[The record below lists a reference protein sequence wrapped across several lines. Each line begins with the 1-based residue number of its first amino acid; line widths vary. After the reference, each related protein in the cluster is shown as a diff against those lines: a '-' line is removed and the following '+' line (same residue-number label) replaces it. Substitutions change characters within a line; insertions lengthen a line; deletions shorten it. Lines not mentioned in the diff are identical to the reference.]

1 MNNILLY
8 EEIIKIIPYFDAY
21 LKQHD
26 IKEQY
31 IIGLKHRIKT
41 GAWSATIESISKYP
55 QSIFTYSFSWIDANE
70 IIRAHGLNSVKWNYY
85 YSHFKKNYNVL
96 MKSLSVLKS
105 FKYIKII

>member
-31 IIGLKHRIKT
+31 IIGLKYRIKT
-41 GAWSATIESISKYP
+41 GTWSTIIEHISEHP
-55 QSIFTYSFSWIDANE
+55 QSVFIYSFSWVDANE
-70 IIRAHGLNSVKWNYY
+70 IIIAHGFNSIKWSYY
-85 YSHFKKNYNVL
+85 YSHFKENYNVL
-96 MKSLSVLKS
+96 MKSLSMLKT

>member
-8 EEIIKIIPYFDAY
+8 EEIIKIVPYLDIY

-31 IIGLKHRIKT
+31 IIGLEYRIKT
-41 GAWSATIESISKYP
+41 GVWSTIIKYISEYP
-55 QSIFTYSFSWIDANE
+55 QSVFMYSFSWIDANE
-70 IIRAHGLNSVKWNYY
+70 IIRAHGLNSIEWSYY
-85 YSHFKKNYNVL
+85 YSHFKENYNVL
-96 MKSLSVLKS
+96 MKSLSVLKT

>member
-31 IIGLKHRIKT
+31 IIGLKYRIKT
-41 GAWSATIESISKYP
+41 GGWSAIIESISKYP
-55 QSIFTYSFSWIDANE
+55 QGIFIYSFSWIDANE
-70 IIRAHGLNSVKWNYY
+70 IIRAHGLNSIEWSYY
-85 YSHFKKNYNVL
+85 YSHFKENYNVL

-105 FKYIKII
+105 FEYIKII